1 MNPQYAIVICFE
13 TSKLLSFISHEIWW
27 QVCVCV
33 CVNNGY
39 YNVTSGWS
47 SFGSGLPNTIMELL
61 QFAINISP
69 APAACCYNEDIK
81 WEIVGNFVVPDEIEV
96 EG

>member
-1 MNPQYAIVICFE
+1 
-13 TSKLLSFISHEIWW
+13 
-27 QVCVCV
+27 
-33 CVNNGY
+33 
-39 YNVTSGWS
+39 
-47 SFGSGLPNTIMELL
+47 MELL